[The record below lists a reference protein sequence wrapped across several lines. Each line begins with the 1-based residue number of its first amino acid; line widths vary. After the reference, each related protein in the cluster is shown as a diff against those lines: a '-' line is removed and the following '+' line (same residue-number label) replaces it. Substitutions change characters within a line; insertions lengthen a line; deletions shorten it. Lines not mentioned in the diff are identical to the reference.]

1 MHRLLFYANITIKK
15 GGIVLDYKELSI
27 NERVNYLRKHEF
39 DMTMEDF
46 GQHIQ
51 MTKGAISY
59 MEKGNRVVSE
69 RTIKIICAE
78 FNVNEHWLRTGEGEI
93 FIQPATFSFDE
104 QIKKSNLSELEIAIM
119 RGYME
124 LDSEVRKA
132 IVQKIEGII
141 QQRSEI
147 AATTDEDEIDAELER
162 YRQELEAEKKGQTL
176 SAIQRRETS

>member
-1 MHRLLFYANITIKK
+1 M
-15 GGIVLDYKELSI
+15 DYKELSI

-132 IVQKIEGII
+132 IVQKIESII

-147 AATTDEDEIDAELER
+147 ASTTDEDEIDAELER
-162 YRQELEAEKKGQTL
+162 YRQELEAEKKVQTL
-176 SAIQRRETS
+176 SALQRRETS